1 MTYRAES
8 GSGDACRGSESFH
21 RNPQRVGEISVYI
34 VASLRT
40 TSETEV
46 MKPRAKTSHSVLGE
60 REFDLGE
67 RRRVSRS
74 EIRPHPWMLFQ
85 ELLRASGFMSGEIIQ
100 NYVED

>member
-1 MTYRAES
+1 
-8 GSGDACRGSESFH
+8 
-21 RNPQRVGEISVYI
+21 VGEISVYI
-34 VASLRT
+34 EASLRT

-46 MKPRAKTSHSVLGE
+46 IKPRAATSHSVLGE
-60 REFDLGE
+60 REFDLVE
-67 RRRVSRS
+67 HRRVSRS